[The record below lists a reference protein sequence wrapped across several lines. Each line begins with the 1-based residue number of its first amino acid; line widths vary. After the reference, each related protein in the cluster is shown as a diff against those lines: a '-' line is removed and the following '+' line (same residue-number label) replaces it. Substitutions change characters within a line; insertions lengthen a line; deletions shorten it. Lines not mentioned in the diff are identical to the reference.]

1 MAAISIRIDDDT
13 KEQFDAFCDSVGLS
27 VSAAFNL
34 FAKTVV
40 RERRIPFEIREST
53 PKYGSMTPEGKKALE
68 AMKNMSRIAQERGIA
83 DMTLE
88 EINAEID
95 AYRRGE

>member
-1 MAAISIRIDDDT
+1 MSER
-13 KEQFDAFCDSVGLS
+13 EQLNLMLDEMPQAMLGYVIAFIQGM
-27 VSAAFNL
+27 N
-34 FAKTVV
+34 V
-40 RERRIPFEIREST
+40 REPT

-68 AMKNMSRIAQERGIA
+68 AMKRCQARAEELGIA